1 VTYICKKKISVY
13 KQNKDMKCS
22 CSVLVIVFAVVV
34 VLLMI
39 LLLPKRP
46 VPPPVQP
53 QPIQPQLPVVFREAP
68 PSLAYRR
75 RILSGVPQ
83 TYTPIGYL
91 EQDTRMF
98 PLYGRASPTN
108 AHRWNYHTVTDRL
121 SNIRLPIQSLDGRDC
136 TLDMGC
142 NELYDGDRVRVPGFS
157 DVFTVH
163 TYHTDFR
170 TRDVL

>member
-1 VTYICKKKISVY
+1 
-13 KQNKDMKCS
+13 MKCS
-22 CSVLVIVFAVVV
+22 YSVLVIVFAVVV
-34 VLLMI
+34 VLMTVLLTF
-39 LLLPKRP
+39 LLLPTTQRVPVVQRP
-46 VPPPVQP
+46 P
-53 QPIQPQLPVVFREAP
+53 QPPIGFREAP